1 MTQKNYYDILG
12 LQKNATQEEIKQAY
26 RKLSLKFH
34 PDKNDGD
41 KFLEEMFKN
50 INEANEILSDTAK
63 RKSFD
68 FTLNNNNS
76 NYQSTNSSNNY
87 SNPTAQKPKVDY
99 LKINSLTKIYFEK
112 QDFAKKRQNEF
123 QKAENIYKPDNITIS
138 KILWIILIVLS
149 SFFLL
154 KPNLNNLGI
163 NQSENYEYITTKQ
176 SKIYIQP
183 DKNSEVIGNLENGIN
198 FNSLEETNYFV
209 KMEFTTENGILT
221 AGYIR
226 KKNINHKDNFF
237 SR

>member
-50 INEANEILSDTAK
+50 INEANEILSDTSK

-76 NYQSTNSSNNY
+76 NYQNTNSSNNY

-99 LKINSLTKIYFEK
+99 QKINSLTMIYFEK
-112 QDFAKKRQNEF
+112 QDFAKKRQYEF
-123 QKAENIYKPDNITIS
+123 QKAENISKPKNITIS
-138 KILWIILIVLS
+138 KILWIILIVFGS
-149 SFFLL
+149 YFVL
-154 KPNLNNLGI
+154 KPKMDNLWV
-163 NQSENYEYITTKQ
+163 NQTENYEYTTTQQ
-176 SKIYIQP
+176 SKIYIEP
-183 DKNSEVIGNLENGIN
+183 DKNSEVIGNVENGTN
-198 FNSLEETNYFV
+198 FNSFEETNYFV
-209 KMEFTTENGILT
+209 KMEFTDENGISKL
-221 AGYIR
+221 GYIR
-226 KKNINHKDNFF
+226 KKNINHND
-237 SR
+237 